1 MACKTCPV
9 RPARLNPVSMIGYL
23 ARSIRQLGDPRLS
36 SVMLFGVLGAL
47 VIFAGLWAITWWV
60 LTTIDPASV
69 WGLGTLVGW
78 FGDAFDWVAGIA
90 FIGALLMVTFL
101 MFPAVVT
108 IVVGFFLD
116 RVAEAVEARHYP
128 DAGAAR
134 RQPLIE
140 VLGTTIKFAA
150 ITVMLNL
157 LILPIYLILSF
168 LPPFNIVLYYLVN
181 GYLVG
186 REYFELAAFRRLPPG
201 QAARLRRRFRARVLF
216 AGVILVFFMTIP
228 IVNLVAPV
236 LGVAFMIHVSRD
248 LMRRWP
254 AAANSEDT
262 GA

>member
-1 MACKTCPV
+1 MAREACPA
-9 RPARLNPVSMIGYL
+9 RRTRLNPVWMFGYL
-23 ARSIRQLGDPRLS
+23 ARSIRQLADPRLS
-36 SVMLFGVLGAL
+36 GVMLFGVLGAL
-47 VIFAGLWAITWWV
+47 VIFAGLWAITWWA
-60 LTTIDPASV
+60 LTTIDPTSI
-69 WGLGTLVGW
+69 WGLGTVIGW

-90 FIGALLMVTFL
+90 FTGALLVVTFL

-128 DAGAAR
+128 DAGTPR
-134 RQPLIE
+134 GQPLAE

-150 ITVMLNL
+150 ITVLLNL
-157 LILPIYLILSF
+157 LILPVYLILSF

-201 QAARLRRRFRARVLF
+201 QVARLRRRFRARVLF

-228 IVNLVAPV
+228 VVNLVAPV
-236 LGVAFMIHVSRD
+236 LGVAFMVHVSRD

-254 AAANSEDT
+254 AGANPEDT
-262 GA
+262 GV